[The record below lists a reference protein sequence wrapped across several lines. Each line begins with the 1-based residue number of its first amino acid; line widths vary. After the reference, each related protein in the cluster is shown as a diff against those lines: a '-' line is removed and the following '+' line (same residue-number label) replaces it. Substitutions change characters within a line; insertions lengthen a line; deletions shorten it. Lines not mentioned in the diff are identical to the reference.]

1 MKKYKPQT
9 KEELKNLVF
18 TDGIKLNCVDT
29 SLITDMSYL
38 FQKSER
44 KDFEG
49 IEEWDTSNVTNMK
62 GMFSFAKAFNQN
74 INNWNVSKV
83 EDMSYMFKACDSF
96 NQPINDWDVS
106 NVKTMEAMFHSA
118 LFFNQPLDKW
128 NTKKLSKM
136 YSMFKYTDSYDSY
149 DSLANWDLSKVSDIS
164 DFCANYEILYK
175 KLPLRF
181 RVYMQAFY
189 GSHKVYVLIGNN
201 EEYDLVSRDYITI
214 TKDNVREVYNTILK
228 DTNKKV
234 LALKK
239 KLETEFTEELSSVT
253 NNYNFKTIEE
263 AEKYVEDNYNKKD
276 DKKVSFINDY
286 NVLIKDKSRE
296 VDNKV
301 WGCPR

>member
-18 TDGIKLNCVDT
+18 TDGIKLSCVDT

-118 LFFNQPLDKW
+118 PFFNQPLDKW
-128 NTKKLSKM
+128 NTSRLKTCMRCFADVKNLI
-136 YSMFKYTDSYDSY
+136 
-149 DSLANWDLSKVSDIS
+149 SL
-164 DFCANYEILYK
+164 
-175 KLPLRF
+175 
-181 RVYMQAFY
+181 
-189 GSHKVYVLIGNN
+189 
-201 EEYDLVSRDYITI
+201 
-214 TKDNVREVYNTILK
+214 
-228 DTNKKV
+228 
-234 LALKK
+234 
-239 KLETEFTEELSSVT
+239 
-253 NNYNFKTIEE
+253 
-263 AEKYVEDNYNKKD
+263 
-276 DKKVSFINDY
+276 
-286 NVLIKDKSRE
+286 
-296 VDNKV
+296 
-301 WGCPR
+301 